1 MSSKNHYILGYPV
14 YPVVNPSTLGYH
26 LVRTVQKNKWTL
38 QKQEEEENVPFKIF
52 IYEFIY
58 IFPREY
64 VHLIQGFLM
73 YLPFSKP
80 SILGSSSISHLNSDS
95 LIRLKLGFLFI
106 SSQEWRMYKSCRKF
120 ISFSGLCILY
130 SLEILNLS
138 QQNFNSLLHPHI
150 EREISSVL
158 SQGGGE
164 LSNFNIRFLAKLLV
178 RICDLVIN
186 SMKFSFHTQN

>member
-1 MSSKNHYILGYPV
+1 M
-14 YPVVNPSTLGYH
+14 
-26 LVRTVQKNKWTL
+26 RTVQKNKWTL
-38 QKQEEEENVPFKIF
+38 QKQEEEENVPFKNF
-52 IYEFIY
+52 YRSEFIC

-64 VHLIQGFLM
+64 VHLIQGILM

-158 SQGGGE
+158 SRGGGGSPI
-164 LSNFNIRFLAKLLV
+164 LI
-178 RICDLVIN
+178 
-186 SMKFSFHTQN
+186 

>member
-1 MSSKNHYILGYPV
+1 
-14 YPVVNPSTLGYH
+14 
-26 LVRTVQKNKWTL
+26 
-38 QKQEEEENVPFKIF
+38 
-52 IYEFIY
+52 
-58 IFPREY
+58 
-64 VHLIQGFLM
+64 
-73 YLPFSKP
+73 
-80 SILGSSSISHLNSDS
+80 
-95 LIRLKLGFLFI
+95 
-106 SSQEWRMYKSCRKF
+106 MYKSCRKF